1 MWNDHRLLNRLSAW
15 LLLLAGLAV
24 GVVTVRVVT
33 EDLFPFRE
41 VTVLGARQTETQRA
55 LSRVVR
61 GLRGGFFTLD
71 LDSARLAFER
81 LPWVRQATV
90 RRLWPNRL
98 LVEISEHV
106 PAAAWNGQQILSVHG
121 ELFPVRPWD
130 ALPRIH
136 APEGM
141 QRQVAMRLAEFQGL
155 VAPAGWRIASLQVS
169 PRGAWRL
176 ALEPA
181 TPARSQALAAA
192 GPTPRVSL
200 ELGRDRHVER
210 VKRFL
215 TFYDA
220 ATARLG
226 PLTQIDLRYPNGFA
240 VRRPETGD
248 RGQKHPPTALACVL
262 SPLTCDL
269 TPVT

>member
-1 MWNDHRLLNRLSAW
+1 MWNDHRQLNRLSAW

-24 GVVTVRVVT
+24 GMVAVRALT
-33 EDLFPFRE
+33 EGLFPIRE
-41 VTVLGARQTETQRA
+41 VTVLGARQAETQRE
-55 LSRVVR
+55 LRRVIP
-61 GLRGGFFTLD
+61 GLEGGFFSLD
-71 LDSARLAFER
+71 LDAARRDFER

-98 LVEISEHV
+98 LVEIEEHV
-106 PAAAWNGQQILSVHG
+106 PLAAWNGQQTLSVRG

-130 ALPRIH
+130 GLPRVH
-136 APEGM
+136 APDGM

-176 ALEPA
+176 ALEAA
-181 TPARSQALAAA
+181 TPARSQALAAV

-200 ELGRDRHVER
+200 ELGRDRHLER
-210 VKRFL
+210 MKRFL
-215 TFYDA
+215 VFYDA
-220 ATARLG
+220 AAARLG

-240 VRRPETGD
+240 VKRPGAAD
-248 RGQKHPPTALACVL
+248 RGEKKPLSALACTP
-262 SPLTCDL
+262 SPDPCH
-269 TPVT
+269 PISVT

>member
-15 LLLLAGLAV
+15 LVLIAGLAA
-24 GVVTVRVVT
+24 GVVATRALT
-33 EDLFPFRE
+33 EGLFPFRE
-41 VTVLGARQTETQRA
+41 VTVIGARQAETQRA
-55 LSRVVR
+55 VKQVIR
-61 GLRGGFFTLD
+61 GLKGGFFSLD
-71 LDSARLAFER
+71 LDGARAAFEG

-98 LVEISEHV
+98 LVELREHV
-106 PAAAWNGQQILSVHG
+106 PLASWNGRQTLSVEG

-130 ALPRIH
+130 ALPRVH

-141 QRQVAMRLAEFQGL
+141 QRPVALRLAEFQTL
-155 VAPAGWRIASLQVS
+155 VTPAGWRIASLQVS

-176 ALEPA
+176 ALDPA
-181 TPARSQALAAA
+181 TPQRSQALAAVKPA
-192 GPTPRVSL
+192 PRVSL
-200 ELGRDRHVER
+200 ELGRDRHTER

-215 TFYDA
+215 VFYDA

-240 VRRPETGD
+240 ARLPQRP
-248 RGQKHPPTALACVL
+248 PMF
-262 SPLTCDL
+262 
-269 TPVT
+269 

>member
-1 MWNDHRLLNRLSAW
+1 MWNDHRRLNRLSAW
-15 LLLLAGLAV
+15 LFLFAGFAAAV
-24 GVVTVRVVT
+24 VAVRALT
-33 EDLFPFRE
+33 EGLFPFRE
-41 VTVLGARQTETQRA
+41 VTVLGARQAETRRE
-55 LSRVVR
+55 LRRVIPT
-61 GLRGGFFTLD
+61 LAGGFFTLD
-71 LDSARLAFER
+71 LDAARRALER
-81 LPWVRQATV
+81 LPWVRQATL

-98 LVEISEHV
+98 LIELEEHV
-106 PAAAWNGQQILSVHG
+106 PAAAWNGQQTLSVRG

-130 ALPRIH
+130 SLPRIH

-141 QRQVAMRLAEFQGL
+141 QRQVALRLAEFQGL

-176 ALEPA
+176 ALAPA
-181 TPARSQALAAA
+181 TPERIAHLAAS

-200 ELGRDRHVER
+200 ELGRDRQPER

-215 TFYDA
+215 AFYDA

-240 VRRPETGD
+240 VRLPRAKDGAHKVPRQG
-248 RGQKHPPTALACVL
+248 PPPLAALNPPITI
-262 SPLTCDL
+262 S
-269 TPVT
+269 